1 MNQGTTPTHYFTLPF
16 DTSLVKS
23 ARVIYSQNEKVILK
37 KELQDCKRE
46 GNTISC
52 KLTQEE
58 TFLFVHPRTVQI
70 QLRILT
76 TGEEALNSNIETVPC
91 ERCLDDEVLV

>member
-1 MNQGTTPTHYFTLPF
+1 MIQGTTPTHYFTLPF

-37 KELQDCKRE
+37 KELSDCQCDA
-46 GNTISC
+46 NTISC

-58 TFLFVHPRTVQI
+58 TFLFIHPRAVQI
-70 QLRILT
+70 QLRVLT
-76 TGEEALNSNIETVPC
+76 TGGDAINSNIETVSC
-91 ERCLDDEVLV
+91 DQCLDNEVLV